1 MSKPVLAA
9 LSAVFVF
16 GAGLHLASTVM
27 ASVGTEVSPEH
38 PLIAG
43 CSGIPEAVALGKY
56 LTARGDRL
64 ARYTDELSTK
74 RAEIATAEAM
84 LTERLKQLGAASKRD
99 KIVQDGGAGNV
110 DEDVRRM
117 VAIYDVMKPADAASV
132 LSKLPPDYAAEIL
145 MRLGPENSASI
156 VSALDPG
163 IAAILT
169 THMGARSV
177 RN

>member
-9 LSAVFVF
+9 LSTVFVF
-16 GAGLHLASTVM
+16 GAALHLATTVM
-27 ASVGTEVSPEH
+27 ASVGSVPSPEH

-43 CSGIPEAVALGKY
+43 CSGIPEAVALGDY
-56 LTARGDRL
+56 LTLRGDRL

-74 RAEIATAEAM
+74 RAEIAAAEAM
-84 LTERLKQLGAASKRD
+84 LTERLKQLGEVSARD
-99 KIVQDGGAGNV
+99 KVAEVGGAGNV
-110 DEDVRRM
+110 DEDIRRM

-132 LSKLPPDYAAEIL
+132 LSNLPPDYAVEIL

-163 IAAILT
+163 AAAILT